1 MKQRGTLIL
10 QNLETVAAERM
21 ARARDTGMAQR
32 VWQLKRYQ
40 QARFALTYADLLATP
55 RYAGAASFFLD
66 DLYGPGDF
74 ALRDSQFARVVPG
87 LVRLFPAEVV
97 LTVEALT
104 GLHALS
110 ERLDSEMTRHTG
122 DQALTPSAYVNAWRL
137 TGQAAARQ
145 RQLELMLE
153 IGQSLDVYTRRPLL
167 RHSLRAM
174 RAPARAAG
182 LSELQAF
189 LERGFETFRGLR
201 GAHDFLA
208 EIELRERLIAASLF
222 GARGSSDP
230 LGQLP

>member
-10 QNLETVAAERM
+10 QNLAAVAAERATRALDAGL
-21 ARARDTGMAQR
+21 ARR

-74 ALRDSQFARVVPG
+74 ALRDSQFARIVPG

-104 GLHALS
+104 ALHALS
-110 ERLDSEMTRHTG
+110 ERLDSEMARRTDGH
-122 DQALTPSAYVNAWRL
+122 ALTPSAYVEAWRL
-137 TGQAAARQ
+137 TGQVTARQ
-145 RQLELMLE
+145 QQLALMLE
-153 IGQSLDVYTRRPLL
+153 VGRSLDLYTRRPLL

-182 LSELQAF
+182 LGALQAF

-201 GAHDFLA
+201 GAHEFLA
-208 EIELRERLIAASLF
+208 EIEVRERAIAASLF
-222 GARGSSDP
+222 GTAGASHL